1 MCRRPSC
8 CQPPSHEGAGIA
20 AVAVV
25 IGGAYAYAKIGP
37 AVARIWHLAVEA
49 VIIFTLGCA
58 AFAAGIVITWAT
70 AHYIRTRR
78 TRRQAVLVPV
88 QAAASWPEPVQEASE
103 PGCLS
108 CGDSGTV
115 LRAIGPSSYQDS
127 SCPACQPVHRAG

>member
-1 MCRRPSC
+1 MCRRSSC
-8 CQPPSHEGAGIA
+8 CQPPSHEGAGVI

-58 AFAAGIVITWAT
+58 ALAAGIVITWAT

-78 TRRQAVLVPV
+78 PRQQAVLVPV
-88 QAAASWPEPVQEASE
+88 PPEARPSISQADHQPE
-103 PGCLS
+103 CLA
-108 CGDSGTV
+108 CGDTGTV
-115 LRAIGPSSYQDS
+115 LRAIGNSSYQHE

>member
-8 CQPPSHEGAGIA
+8 CQPSNEGTGIA

-25 IGGAYAYAKIGP
+25 IGAAVAYAKIGP

-58 AFAAGIVITWAT
+58 AAAAGIVVTWAT
-70 AHYIRTRR
+70 VRVIRTRH

-88 QAAASWPEPVQEASE
+88 QAAAWPEPVQEASE
-103 PGCLS
+103 PECLA
-108 CGDSGTV
+108 CGDTGTV
-115 LRAIGPSSYQDS
+115 LRAIGPGSYQHEW
-127 SCPACQPVHRAG
+127 CPACQPVHRAG